1 MTLDCAKNA
10 KIIFSKWCH
19 YYYNGARI
27 LDDMGEGLESQ
38 ISIFG
43 LLSGEE
49 VLALQSAKLI
59 GRLFFRNHL

>member
-1 MTLDCAKNA
+1 MVLLFET
-10 KIIFSKWCH
+10 
-19 YYYNGARI
+19 RI

-49 VLALQSAKLI
+49 VLTL
-59 GRLFFRNHL
+59 HV